1 MRAPQVHVGSP
12 LGNERLAALDIEF
25 HQGGRGHGVSIPE
38 QVHLCV
44 SSRYFQAGALARET
58 RQLSDT
64 RWVTPLLFLLL
75 LAVPIAELWVIVEVA
90 GAVGILETLALLV
103 LVSVAGAWL
112 LKQQGMATWLR
123 LRRSLER
130 GDIPAEEVTDGA
142 LILLGGALLLTP
154 GFLTDIVGLTLL
166 LPPSRAVIKGSFRR
180 FVVKWAGRR
189 WGWAPPR
196 RRNIEVVRV
205 ERRAP
210 KSPEPGPPL
219 PPKGAEGD
227 SPHKV

>member
-1 MRAPQVHVGSP
+1 M
-12 LGNERLAALDIEF
+12 
-25 HQGGRGHGVSIPE
+25 
-38 QVHLCV
+38 
-44 SSRYFQAGALARET
+44 
-58 RQLSDT
+58 
-64 RWVTPLLFLLL
+64 TPLLFLLL

-166 LPPSRAVIKGSFRR
+166 LPPSRAV
-180 FVVKWAGRR
+180 
-189 WGWAPPR
+189 
-196 RRNIEVVRV
+196 
-205 ERRAP
+205 
-210 KSPEPGPPL
+210 
-219 PPKGAEGD
+219 
-227 SPHKV
+227 

>member
-1 MRAPQVHVGSP
+1 VVVGTTYP
-12 LGNERLAALDIEF
+12 Y
-25 HQGGRGHGVSIPE
+25 QK
-38 QVHLCV
+38 
-44 SSRYFQAGALARET
+44 GARPP
-58 RQLSDT
+58 RKLSDT
-64 RWVTPLLFLLL
+64 RWVAPLLFLLL
-75 LAVPIAELWVIVEVA
+75 LVVPIAELWVIVEVA
-90 GAVGILETLALLV
+90 GALGIPETLALLV

-123 LRRSLER
+123 LKRSLER

-154 GFLTDIVGLTLL
+154 GFLTDLVGLTLL

-189 WGWAPPR
+189 WGVAPR
-196 RRNIEVVRV
+196 RRREVEVVRV
-205 ERRAP
+205 ERRARAT

-219 PPKGAEGD
+219 PPVPPQGAEGD
-227 SPHKV
+227 SPHKA

>member
-1 MRAPQVHVGSP
+1 VVVGTTYP
-12 LGNERLAALDIEF
+12 Y
-25 HQGGRGHGVSIPE
+25 QK
-38 QVHLCV
+38 
-44 SSRYFQAGALARET
+44 GARPP
-58 RQLSDT
+58 RKLSDT
-64 RWVTPLLFLLL
+64 RWVAPLLFLLL
-75 LAVPIAELWVIVEVA
+75 LVVPLAELWVIVEVA
-90 GAVGILETLALLV
+90 GALGILETLALLV

-123 LRRSLER
+123 LKRSLER

-154 GFLTDIVGLTLL
+154 GFLTDLVGLILL

-189 WGWAPPR
+189 WGVAPR
-196 RRNIEVVRV
+196 RRREVEVVRV
-205 ERRAP
+205 ERRARAT

-219 PPKGAEGD
+219 PPVPPQGAEGD
-227 SPHKV
+227 SPHKA

>member
-1 MRAPQVHVGSP
+1 VVVGT
-12 LGNERLAALDIEF
+12 
-25 HQGGRGHGVSIPE
+25 
-38 QVHLCV
+38 
-44 SSRYFQAGALARET
+44 RYPYQKGARPP
-58 RQLSDT
+58 RKLSDT
-64 RWVTPLLFLLL
+64 RWVAPLLFLLL
-75 LAVPIAELWVIVEVA
+75 LVVPIAELWVIVEVA
-90 GAVGILETLALLV
+90 GALGILETLALLV

-123 LRRSLER
+123 LKRSLER

-154 GFLTDIVGLTLL
+154 GFLTDLVGLTLL

-189 WGWAPPR
+189 WGVAPR
-196 RRNIEVVRV
+196 RRREVEVVRV
-205 ERRAP
+205 ERRARAT

-219 PPKGAEGD
+219 PPVPPKGAEGD
-227 SPHKV
+227 SPHKA